1 MHLFPLLPGAF
12 YSCIIPAKEGTA
24 AKLPGMAS
32 EVENQEASSSLKPR
46 KCFKNMI
53 ICAMCAN
60 GKYGGF
66 YTVSTKLLQWCRIR
80 RSCDV
85 GVGGFILVT
94 LGCWPAFPVVVLTRG
109 TAHGLSLSS
118 TCPETFLW
126 ILII

>member
-1 MHLFPLLPGAF
+1 LKAYISEWARVTLQPER
-12 YSCIIPAKEGTA
+12 SSEEGTA

-66 YTVSTKLLQWCRIR
+66 
-80 RSCDV
+80 
-85 GVGGFILVT
+85 
-94 LGCWPAFPVVVLTRG
+94 
-109 TAHGLSLSS
+109 
-118 TCPETFLW
+118 
-126 ILII
+126 